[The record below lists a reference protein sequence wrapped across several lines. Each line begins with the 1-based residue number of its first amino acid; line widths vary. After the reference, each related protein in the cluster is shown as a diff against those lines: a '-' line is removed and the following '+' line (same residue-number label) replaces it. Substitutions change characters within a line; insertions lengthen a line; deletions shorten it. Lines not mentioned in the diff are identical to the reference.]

1 MLILALESS
10 CDETAASVSR
20 DGREILSNV
29 VYSQIDM
36 HALYGGVVP
45 EIASRKHAE
54 KITAVAAEAV
64 RQAGIEW
71 SDLDAVAA
79 TCAPGLIGALLVGAN
94 FAKAC
99 SLMLDVPF
107 VPVHHIRGHIA
118 ANYVAFPELE
128 PPFTALV
135 ASGGHTVIIDV
146 EDYTR
151 MTVLGTTRDDA
162 AGEAF
167 DKIGR
172 VLSLPY
178 PGGAALDK
186 LAQTGNKER
195 YKLPR
200 ASVNG
205 HPFDFSFSG
214 LKTAAVNLAHNAK
227 QKGEEIDPND
237 LAAAVAHA
245 VADSVVPRVV
255 AAAKEMGRKKITAAG
270 GVAANSILRAKLTD
284 LCKKEGIELYLPP
297 LSLCGD
303 NGAMIACQAYYEYM
317 AGNTSDS
324 SQNCYANMAVSDQL
338 AGR

>member
-71 SDLDAVAA
+71 SDQDAVAA

-99 SLMLDVPF
+99 SLMLNVPF
-107 VPVHHIRGHIA
+107 IPVHHIRGHIA
-118 ANYVAFPELE
+118 AGYVAFPQLE

-146 EDYTR
+146 EDYTK

-186 LAQTGNKER
+186 LAQTGNKDR

-270 GVAANSILRAKLTD
+270 GVAANSILRAKLTA
-284 LCKKEGIELYLPP
+284 LCEKEGIELYLPP

-338 AGR
+338 CGR

>member
-99 SLMLDVPF
+99 SLMLNVPF
-107 VPVHHIRGHIA
+107 IPVHHIRGHIA
-118 ANYVAFPELE
+118 ANYVAFPQLE

-146 EDYTR
+146 EDYTK

-186 LAQTGNKER
+186 LAQTGNKDR

-205 HPFDFSFSG
+205 HPFAFSFSG

-270 GVAANSILRAKLTD
+270 GVAANSILRAKLTA
-284 LCKKEGIELYLPP
+284 LCEKEGIELYLPP

-338 AGR
+338 CGR

>member
-99 SLMLDVPF
+99 SLMLNVPF
-107 VPVHHIRGHIA
+107 IPVHHIRGHIA
-118 ANYVAFPELE
+118 ANYVAFPQLE

-146 EDYTR
+146 EDYTK

-186 LAQTGNKER
+186 LAQTGNKDR

-270 GVAANSILRAKLTD
+270 GVAANSILRAKLTA
-284 LCKKEGIELYLPP
+284 LCEKEGIELYLPP

-338 AGR
+338 CGR

>member
-99 SLMLDVPF
+99 SLMLNVPF
-107 VPVHHIRGHIA
+107 IPVHHIRGHIA
-118 ANYVAFPELE
+118 ANYVAFPQLE

-146 EDYTR
+146 EDYTK

-186 LAQTGNKER
+186 LAQTGNKDR

-200 ASVNG
+200 ASVNA

-270 GVAANSILRAKLTD
+270 GVAANSILRAKLTA
-284 LCKKEGIELYLPP
+284 LCEKEGIELYLPP

-338 AGR
+338 CGR

>member
-99 SLMLDVPF
+99 SLMLNVPF
-107 VPVHHIRGHIA
+107 IPVHHIRGHIA
-118 ANYVAFPELE
+118 ANYVAFPQLE

-146 EDYTR
+146 EDYTK

-186 LAQTGNKER
+186 LAQTGNKDR

-270 GVAANSILRAKLTD
+270 GVAANSILRAKLTA
-284 LCKKEGIELYLPP
+284 LCEKEGIELYLPP

-303 NGAMIACQAYYEYM
+303 NGAMIACQAYYEYV

-338 AGR
+338 CGR